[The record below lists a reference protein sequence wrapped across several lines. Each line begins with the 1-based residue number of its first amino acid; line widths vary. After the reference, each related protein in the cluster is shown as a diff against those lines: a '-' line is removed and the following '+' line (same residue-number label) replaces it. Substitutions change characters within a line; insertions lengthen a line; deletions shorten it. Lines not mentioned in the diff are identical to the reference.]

1 MSIKAMNWAWS
12 IPLPPTLHIV
22 LLALSDIA
30 NDIGFSFPSVGT
42 LARLCVISERT
53 VQRVLCKLVAGN
65 YMSVE
70 QRFRADGART
80 SNGYRL
86 NLSMTVPPRNCHRPS
101 DVNDTGSVTETPAAF
116 MTGPSLCLGTCSRCV
131 RCFAGCVSRMRR
143 GLHLRLT
150 QHRSP
155 SWKWLTTQ

>member
-86 NLSMTVPPRNCHRPS
+86 NLSMTVPRQI
-101 DVNDTGSVTETPAAF
+101 V
-116 MTGPSLCLGTCSRCV
+116 TGP
-131 RCFAGCVSRMRR
+131 
-143 GLHLRLT
+143 LT
-150 QHRSP
+150 AMTP
-155 SWKWLTTQ
+155 GA